1 MMSPY
6 SILVAFANSFILLQV
21 VSSREYAQRA
31 ILKFATNTGANYL
44 GGKWVPGTLTN
55 QNTKK

>member
-1 MMSPY
+1 
-6 SILVAFANSFILLQV
+6 V
-21 VSSREYAQRA
+21 
-31 ILKFATNTGANYL
+31 LKFATYTGANYL